1 MDTISIAVLVFAAVI
16 LSWYAIQAWQLDHDT
31 HHNDNEPHP

>member
-1 MDTISIAVLVFAAVI
+1 MDATSIVVLVFAATI

-31 HHNDNEPHP
+31 HHNNDDQ